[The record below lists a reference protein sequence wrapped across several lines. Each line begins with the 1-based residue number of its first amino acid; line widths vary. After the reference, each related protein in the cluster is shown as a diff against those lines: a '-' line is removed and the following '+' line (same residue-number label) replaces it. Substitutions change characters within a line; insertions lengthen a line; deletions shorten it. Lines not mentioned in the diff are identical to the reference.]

1 MESSERKHVD
11 SFIGSPL
18 ENQSS
23 KSLEAWF
30 LGSKAE
36 NQDELESLVLEALRD
51 HAFWRRNYHP
61 GDPSQIPEET
71 KRTEEFLK
79 TIDHTRNSLREL
91 LSWLKKSTPFL
102 AYDTKGI

>member
-36 NQDELESLVLEALRD
+36 NQDELESLVL
-51 HAFWRRNYHP
+51 
-61 GDPSQIPEET
+61 
-71 KRTEEFLK
+71 
-79 TIDHTRNSLREL
+79 
-91 LSWLKKSTPFL
+91 
-102 AYDTKGI
+102 